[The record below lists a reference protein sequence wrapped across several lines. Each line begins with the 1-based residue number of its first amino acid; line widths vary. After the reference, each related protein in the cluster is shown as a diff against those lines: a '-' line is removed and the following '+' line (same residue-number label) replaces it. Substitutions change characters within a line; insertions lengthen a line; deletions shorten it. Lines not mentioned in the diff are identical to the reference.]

1 MRLQLSA
8 FDTTS
13 SEGLAL
19 THPVWPS
26 RPPRRLCSTAS
37 IVVASP
43 IRCSTA
49 RGRRQQRQRPMKHP
63 AKILCATRKPH
74 QPFSAMAPR
83 PPRHWRHSLVS
94 YPRFATIRLWPFAC
108 NQSHPSHMLRVGYWS
123 LDTSIVLLSCILK
136 MLGLLFEI
144 LGLEMV
150 PFSVHFGSLGHPWAR

>member
-1 MRLQLSA
+1 MI
-8 FDTTS
+8 T
-13 SEGLAL
+13 GLGSPP
-19 THPVWPS
+19 HPILPEPHFIFFGW
-26 RPPRRLCSTAS
+26 RME
-37 IVVASP
+37 I
-43 IRCSTA
+43 
-49 RGRRQQRQRPMKHP
+49 GEWKRQNKN
-63 AKILCATRKPH
+63 KILCATRKPH

-123 LDTSIVLLSCILK
+123 LDTSVVLLSCILK